1 MKDVLRVKGLSMQ
14 FGKQSVLA
22 DVGFELAS
30 DSVNVLLGSNGA
42 GKSTLLRC
50 LLGLLAPRTGVVQLL
65 GEDLA
70 KGGARLRELVSY
82 VPDEADACGWMKA
95 PELFSFL
102 SKQYRRWD
110 ASKVVELTERL
121 QVPTNTRIENMSR
134 GEAAKAMLVAALGSQ
149 PRLLLLDEPFARLA
163 PPVREEVLGVFLEEA
178 PLEGGTVL
186 LATHDLEIAARAA
199 DRVLLLS
206 EGRLEHDVNVHELEA
221 EADGEFRL
229 TAKLREL
236 YPEDPK
242 EKVG

>member
-1 MKDVLRVKGLSMQ
+1 MKDVLSVKGLSMQ
-14 FGKQSVLA
+14 FGRKPVLA
-22 DVGFELAS
+22 DIGFDLAS
-30 DSVNVLLGSNGA
+30 DTVNVLLGSNGA

-50 LLGLLAPRTGVVQLL
+50 LLGLLVPRAGTVQLL

-70 KGGARLRELVSY
+70 RGGPELRQLVSY

-102 SKQYRRWD
+102 SKQYTRWD
-110 ASKVVELTERL
+110 AAKVLELTERL
-121 QVPTNTRIENMSR
+121 RVPTSTRIEDMSR

-206 EGRLEHDVNVHELEA
+206 AGCLEHDVNVQELQA
-221 EADGEFRL
+221 EVEGENRL
-229 TAKLREL
+229 TARLREL
-236 YPEDPK
+236 YHEEPMER
-242 EKVG
+242 VG